1 MKNDVSS
8 TPTTTES
15 RVHWIEREREKE
27 EQRDGVFVQLQL
39 AAFLR
44 FLSFY
49 STMNKACRDV
59 RHDPYLSMPSHVSDR
74 AHGVPRDS
82 GVIAH
87 NASPSLKTV
96 SVNLTKLNMFDT

>member
-1 MKNDVSS
+1 MKNDLSS
-8 TPTTTES
+8 SPIRTES

-49 STMNKACRDV
+49 STMNKACRAD
-59 RHDPYLSMPSHVSDR
+59 RHDPYSTVPSHASDR
-74 AHGVPRDS
+74 AHGVPRDL
-82 GVIAH
+82 GVIVRK
-87 NASPSLKTV
+87 ASMFAKNTNK
-96 SVNLTKLNMFDT
+96 NLTKL